1 MGWLK
6 SLFGGDKMASQRRDD
21 YNIAISPYMEVYKGA
36 VNAARPTDLAFSAGF
51 GNAYTNLGREQAAR
65 AAAQRYRAALS
76 PAFMRSAAGRAQAA
90 DVSAQTAGVLAR
102 EQAANRLALEQLQLA
117 QQQQNWQNRMAYAGL
132 TGQQLGYGQ
141 QIAGQNYAMQE
152 QEAQRKHQA
161 RMGALQL
168 GVGLAGS
175 LLGPT
180 VAGIGGAVASNLG
193 FGLSGGGKNSYG
205 GGKNSLSMYK
215 AAAGV
220 KGHRGD
226 VMVGDG
232 GTAPELVL
240 NPTGAP
246 LTVVPLT
253 SKTTSRWVN
262 IDSMLPQRTQQRKS
276 AFEYLPRYACGGKTT
291 RPAFI
296 AGEGR

>member
-6 SLFGGDKMASQRRDD
+6 SLFGGADKQAAQRIDD
-21 YNIAISPYMEVYKGA
+21 YRIAISPYLSQYGDA
-36 VNAARPTDLAFSAGF
+36 VKAAQPTDLAFSPGF
-51 GNAYTNLGREQAAR
+51 GTAYTQLGREQAAR
-65 AAAQRYRAALS
+65 TAAQRYRQALS

-90 DVSAQTAGVLAR
+90 DVSAQTAGALAR

-193 FGLSGGGKNSYG
+193 FGLSGGGKNS
-205 GGKNSLSMYK
+205 LSMYK